1 MKKNIEGLNKFITK
15 GMNFTS
21 VNKELIIKTTS
32 KYMYSIADGYT
43 NRFTDLQFIN
53 SIYFEEILL
62 VKAEQWLHSF
72 QLSVYKSIS
81 SCHLYAVLSNP
92 HYQVSIIHWWYKLFF
107 CLTMKLLE
115 KEKNKS
121 QNLKRNIDEL
131 NKLSTN

>member
-1 MKKNIEGLNKFITK
+1 
-15 GMNFTS
+15 MNFTS

-62 VKAEQWLHSF
+62 VKAEQWLHSI

-81 SCHLYAVLSNP
+81 YCHLYAVLSNP
-92 HYQVSIIHWWYKLFF
+92 HYQVSIIH
-107 CLTMKLLE
+107 
-115 KEKNKS
+115 
-121 QNLKRNIDEL
+121 
-131 NKLSTN
+131 